1 MADSSEVYIGVDI
14 GGTKVAAGLV
24 NQQGEILHKTRT
36 PMHARGTAEEALGCV
51 RAAIDAIRAEHPDV
65 RVGGIGLISP
75 GPVDPQTGMVLNPS
89 NLPCWHNYPL
99 AEEVRKVY
107 DLPTH
112 VHNDA
117 NAAGLAEALWGAGA
131 GYKCMFYAT
140 LGTGVGTA
148 ITYNAQLYL
157 GRTGAA
163 GEGGHMS
170 IDYRGVRCRC
180 GKSGCIET
188 FAAGWA
194 IAARA
199 QEKLA
204 REATRG
210 KRIVE
215 LAGGKVENVNER
227 DPGAGVGG
235 RRSAGDRDAA
245 RDRRHSRG
253 VVRQRG
259 RSAGARHHRGRRRA
273 ERADGEVVRPHRVAV
288 AVLVGECAVQ
298 RDSVCRGE
306 VPGGLGDC
314 GRGGAVRGAGAA
326 VGKLSA
332 ISLLHSEKTNQS
344 RIARISR
351 VPLESSRSLV
361 LLIE

>member
-1 MADSSEVYIGVDI
+1 MADSADIYIGVDI

-24 NQQGEILHKTRT
+24 NTRGEILHKTRT
-36 PMHARGTAEEALGCV
+36 PMHARGTADEALSCV
-51 RAAIDAIRAEHPDV
+51 RAAIDAIRQAQPDV
-65 RVGGIGLISP
+65 KVRGIGIISP
-75 GPVDPQTGMVLNPS
+75 GPVDPQTGTVLNPS
-89 NLPCWHNYPL
+89 NLPCWHQYPL
-99 AEEVRKVY
+99 AVEIQKAYE
-107 DLPTH
+107 LPTH

-148 ITYNAQLYL
+148 ITYNSQLYL

-210 KRIVE
+210 KRILE
-215 LAGGKVENVNER
+215 LAGGKVEKVTSETLA
-227 DPGAGVGG
+227 DAWDEG
-235 RRSAGDRDAA
+235 RPSSHRDAA
-245 RDRRHSRG
+245 RDRRHTSG
-253 VVRQRG
+253 MVRQRG
-259 RSAGARHHRGRRRA
+259 RSAGARHYRGRRRA
-273 ERADGEVVRPHRVAV
+273 QFADGALVRPHRLA
-288 AVLVGECAVQ
+288 AALLVGQRALR
-298 RDSVCRGE
+298 RDSVCRGQ
-306 VPGGLGDC
+306 VPRRLGHC
-314 GRGGAVRGAGAA
+314 RSGRPVRVAGAA
-326 VGKLSA
+326 VAARASA
-332 ISLLHSEKTNQS
+332 DLRGCRGSD
-344 RIARISR
+344 
-351 VPLESSRSLV
+351 
-361 LLIE
+361 

>member
-1 MADSSEVYIGVDI
+1 MADPAEVYIGLDI

-24 NQQGEILHKTRT
+24 NTQGEILHKTRT
-36 PMHARGTAEEALGCV
+36 PMHARGTSEEALGCV
-51 RAAIDAIRAEHPDV
+51 RVAIDAIRQEHPDV
-65 RVGGIGLISP
+65 KVGGIGLISP
-75 GPVDPQTGMVLNPS
+75 GPVDPQTGMVLNPA

-99 AEEVRKVY
+99 ADEIQKAYE
-107 DLPTH
+107 LPTH

-117 NAAGLAEALWGAGA
+117 NAAGLAEALWGADI

-148 ITYNAQLYL
+148 ITYNAQLCL

-170 IDYRGVRCRC
+170 IDHRGVRCRC
-180 GKSGCIET
+180 GKAGCIET

-215 LAGGKVENVNER
+215 LQAAKWER
-227 DPGAGVGG
+227 SP
-235 RRSAGDRDAA
+235 
-245 RDRRHSRG
+245 
-253 VVRQRG
+253 
-259 RSAGARHHRGRRRA
+259 
-273 ERADGEVVRPHRVAV
+273 VRPWRKRGKRAIRWRRKC
-288 AVLVGECAVQ
+288 CA
-298 RDSVCRGE
+298 RLPIFSPCGSATWSICWSPTSSWPAAASVRSWRAGSTASPRSC
-306 VPGGLGDC
+306 PS
-314 GRGGAVRGAGAA
+314 GR
-326 VGKLSA
+326 
-332 ISLLHSEKTNQS
+332 
-344 RIARISR
+344 
-351 VPLESSRSLV
+351 
-361 LLIE
+361 

>member
-1 MADSSEVYIGVDI
+1 MPDAAEVFIGVDI

-24 NQQGEILHKTRT
+24 NPQGEILHKTRT
-36 PMHARGTAEEALGCV
+36 PMNARGTADEALGCV
-51 RAAIDAIRAEHPDV
+51 RAAIDAIRQEHSDV
-65 RVGGIGLISP
+65 KIGGIGLISP

-99 AEEVRKVY
+99 ADEIRKAY

-117 NAAGLAEALWGAGA
+117 NAAGLAEALWGSGA
-131 GYKCMFYAT
+131 GYKCMFYTT

-215 LAGGKVENVNER
+215 LAGGNIEKVTSEILG
-227 DPGAGVGG
+227 PSVGG
-235 RRSAGDRDAA
+235 RRSAGRRDAA
-245 RDRRHSRG
+245 RDCRHSRRM
-253 VVRQRG
+253 VW
-259 RSAGARHHRGRRRA
+259 
-273 ERADGEVVRPHRVAV
+273 
-288 AVLVGECAVQ
+288 
-298 RDSVCRGE
+298 
-306 VPGGLGDC
+306 
-314 GRGGAVRGAGAA
+314 
-326 VGKLSA
+326 
-332 ISLLHSEKTNQS
+332 
-344 RIARISR
+344 
-351 VPLESSRSLV
+351 
-361 LLIE
+361 